1 MTGLKQVTPIR
12 RKDGVSH
19 EEFLQHYEGVH
30 IPNVLQHMKPDR
42 YAVSIFDPR
51 DGRAPYAGMASLFWE
66 DEAAAA
72 AVTGRNT
79 SPVVAN
85 DSFVERIELPLGQ
98 VRVVEHVIVPGPGS
112 AGAPATKDE
121 REAAFKMTFLV
132 SPRPGESFEDIQ
144 RHWLELHAPNVASNF
159 VDSGGVRYVV
169 NLVQRGK
176 TEPGLVGVAE
186 LSYRDRDAAKGHR
199 IADDGFNAKTTG
211 IALPGREL
219 IRAPR

>member
-66 DEAAAA
+66 DADAAE

-79 SPVVAN
+79 SPVVAT

-98 VRVVEHVIVPGPGS
+98 LRVVEHVIVPGPTG
-112 AGAPATKDE
+112 GPATKDE
-121 REAAFKMTFLV
+121 RESAFKMTFLV
-132 SPRPGESFEDIQ
+132 SPRPGESFDDIQ

-159 VDSGGVRYVV
+159 VADGGVRYVV
-169 NLVQRGK
+169 NLVRPGPR
-176 TEPGLVGVAE
+176 EPSLVGVAE
-186 LSYRDRDAAKGHR
+186 LSYRDRDAAKGHH

-219 IRAPR
+219 IQAPR

>member
-19 EEFLQHYEGVH
+19 EEFVQHYQEVH
-30 IPNVLQHMKPDR
+30 IPGVLEHMRPEH
-42 YAVSIFDPR
+42 YFVSLFEPR
-51 DGRAPYAGMASLFWE
+51 DGRAPYAAMASLFWS
-66 DEAAAA
+66 DPAAAE

-79 SPVVAN
+79 PAVVAT
-85 DSFVERIELPLGQ
+85 DSFIQRAESPLGRF
-98 VRVVEHVIVPGPGS
+98 RVSEHVIVAGPGD
-112 AGAPATKDE
+112 APATKEE

-132 SPRPGESFEDIQ
+132 SPRPGQSFEDIQ

-159 VDSGGVRYVV
+159 VASGGVRYVV
-169 NLVQRGK
+169 NLVQ
-176 TEPGLVGVAE
+176 PGRAEAPLVGVAE
-186 LSYRDRDAAKGHR
+186 LSYRDRDAAKGHH

-219 IRAPR
+219 VLAPR

>member
-1 MTGLKQVTPIR
+1 MTAGLKQLTPIR

-19 EEFLQHYEGVH
+19 EEFLQHYEDVH
-30 IPNVLQHMKPDR
+30 IPNVLQHMRPDR

-66 DEAAAA
+66 DAEAAA

-85 DSFVERIELPLGQ
+85 DSFLERIELPLGQ
-98 VRVVEHVIVPGPGS
+98 LRVTEHVIVAGP
-112 AGAPATKDE
+112 AGQPATRAE
-121 REAAFKMTFLV
+121 REGAFKMTFLV
-132 SPRPGESFEDIQ
+132 SPRPGGSFEDIQ
-144 RHWLELHAPNVASNF
+144 RHWLELHAPNVASAF
-159 VDSGGVRYVV
+159 VANGGVRYVV
-169 NLVQRGK
+169 NLVQPGRG
-176 TEPGLVGVAE
+176 EPALVGVAE
-186 LSYRDRDAAKGHR
+186 LSYRDRDAAKGHH

-219 IRAPR
+219 IQAPR